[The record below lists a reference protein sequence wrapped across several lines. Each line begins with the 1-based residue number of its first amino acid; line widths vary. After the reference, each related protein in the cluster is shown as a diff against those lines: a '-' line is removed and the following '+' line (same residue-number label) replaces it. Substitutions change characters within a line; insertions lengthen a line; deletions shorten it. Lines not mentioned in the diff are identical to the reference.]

1 MDLKCGVFSLEEFKP
16 ISNLVWS
23 AKIALYVSIIDV
35 SYSLFSYKIFLL
47 RDFLNT
53 HTHTQIQV
61 HNLKFMYDFGIYN
74 QIFPY
79 VIECSVTLPENWLLK
94 SKGRD
99 KDALSTFYSKGNYKH
114 SGPDISDFLI
124 VSRTPARPSH
134 LHYSFPTSFLVST
147 KSTGES

>member
-1 MDLKCGVFSLEEFKP
+1 MDLKCDVFSLEEFKP
-16 ISNLVWS
+16 ISNLVLF
-23 AKIALYVSIIDV
+23 AKIALYVSIIHV
-35 SYSLFSYKIFLL
+35 FCSLFSYKIFLL

-53 HTHTQIQV
+53 YTQTQV
-61 HNLKFMYDFGIYN
+61 PNLKFMYDFGIYN

-94 SKGRD
+94 SRGRD
-99 KDALSTFYSKGNYKH
+99 KVALSTFYSKGSYKH
-114 SGPDISDFLI
+114 SGPDISGFLI
-124 VSRTPARPSH
+124 VSRTHPARPSH

>member
-1 MDLKCGVFSLEEFKP
+1 MEEFKP
-16 ISNLVWS
+16 ISNLVCS

-53 HTHTQIQV
+53 HTQV

-99 KDALSTFYSKGNYKH
+99 KDALSTFYSKGRCKH
-114 SGPDISDFLI
+114 SGPDILDFLI
-124 VSRTPARPSH
+124 VSRTPARRSH